1 MTTSL
6 FSRSIFREI
15 FSCCSRVSHLLRQ
28 MYQGKRPQGMIP
40 AIIMAFCVGKSLEC
54 DQKNT
59 SCNGIKTGGGFKFPH
74 GGPEGSEIYVYDNE
88 TVLIA
93 YASLGDQSFEF
104 MNKVM
109 SMDNYSVITR
119 DCQDLQVKHI
129 VHHGERFVKEICLDY
144 KITEKLDIDS
154 TDSPTPIII
163 GIIFGVISLIVII
176 VIIPLCYVSWKKLLK
191 KQHGANTVSELTF
204 MLSFLRLGISKAQKE
219 EEEGVGLNEMGY
231 APDPPGSGVE
241 QDNTLDSVHVHS
253 IDPTA
258 EGKTTQSLSLD
269 RSLSNE
275 GIQPPK
281 NGDIT
286 APDIYRASNHR
297 AKHRKVRDDPGGEND
312 NKGKDRD
319 TANGCTVG
327 VSGPEDQ
334 ENEGQTLLLDQRAAI
349 QGEAAVSST
358 APDTDVEST

>member
-219 EEEGVGLNEMGY
+219 EEEGVG
-231 APDPPGSGVE
+231 
-241 QDNTLDSVHVHS
+241 

>member
-1 MTTSL
+1 
-6 FSRSIFREI
+6 
-15 FSCCSRVSHLLRQ
+15 
-28 MYQGKRPQGMIP
+28 MYQRKRPQGMIP
-40 AIIMAFCVGKSLEC
+40 AILMAFCVGKSLEC
-54 DQKNT
+54 NQKNT
-59 SCNGIKTGGGFKFPH
+59 SCDDIKAGGGFKFPH
-74 GGPEGSEIYVYDNE
+74 GGPEGSEIYVYDNR

-93 YASLGDQSFEF
+93 HALLGDQTFKF
-104 MNKVM
+104 VNTVM

-129 VHHGERFVKEICLDY
+129 VHHGEHFVKEICLDY
-144 KITEKLDIDS
+144 KITEKLYIDS
-154 TDSPTPIII
+154 TDSPTPRIII
-163 GIIFGVISLIVII
+163 SIIFGVISLIVII
-176 VIIPLCYVSWKKLLK
+176 FLCYVFWKKLLK
-191 KQHGANTVSELTF
+191 KQHGVITVSELTF
-204 MLSFLRLGISKAQKE
+204 IQCILSFLGLGISKAQKE
-219 EEEGVGLNEMGY
+219 EGVGLNEMGS

-241 QDNTLDSVHVHS
+241 QHNTLESVHVHS

-258 EGKTTQSLSLD
+258 KGKTAQSLSLD

-281 NGDIT
+281 NRDIT
-286 APDIYRASNHR
+286 APDVYRASNHR
-297 AKHRKVRDDPGGEND
+297 AMHRKLRDDPGGAND

-327 VSGPEDQ
+327 VSGPEEQ

-349 QGEAAVSST
+349 QGEATVFFT